1 MTDREELVRQWQA
14 GWSKSRGWT
23 TVVDEDGLL
32 TVRAG
37 EQGRAMEYVVLDAD
51 AHPERLERA
60 AGLAL
65 ATTGARG
72 SAWVTVVTDDR
83 EARAEELEDLGL
95 EVQRD
100 KEWLMTIRLSDQP
113 KLQLHPRYALVSE
126 LESDVIITRATIHGA
141 VASSG
146 RMAVVGADA
155 IADRIETDPQHRR
168 RGLGSA
174 VMAALVEAAAA
185 QGATRGVLAASKD
198 GLRLYRSLGWKVTAD
213 IVVGRSR

>member
-1 MTDREELVRQWQA
+1 MRQWQA

-32 TVRAG
+32 SVRAG

-51 AHPERLERA
+51 QHPDRLARA

-83 EARAEELEDLGL
+83 EARAAELEDLGL

-100 KEWLMTIRLSDQP
+100 KEWLMTIQLSDQP
-113 KLQLHPRYALVSE
+113 SLQLHSRYALVSE
-126 LESDVIITRATIHGA
+126 LETDVIVTRATLHGA

-146 RMAVVGADA
+146 RMAVVGTDA
-155 IADRIETDPQHRR
+155 IADRIETDPAHRR

-174 VMAALVEAAAA
+174 VMASLVAGAIA
-185 QGATRGVLAASKD
+185 QGATRGILAASRD
-198 GLRLYRSLGWKVTAD
+198 GLRLYRSLGWKVEAD
-213 IVVGRSR
+213 IVVGRCR